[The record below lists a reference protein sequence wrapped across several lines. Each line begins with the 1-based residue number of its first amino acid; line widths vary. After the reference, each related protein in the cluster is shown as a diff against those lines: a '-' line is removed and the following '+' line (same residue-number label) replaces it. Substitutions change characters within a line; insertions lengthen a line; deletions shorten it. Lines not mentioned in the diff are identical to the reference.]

1 MAFPFGRRRKHVPVT
16 WQQRA
21 AAVVLTILTV
31 IQTPLFSYKITYSDD
46 SVRTRTW
53 SLPEIVAVGLL
64 RTNAESYAWYAR
76 AALMP
81 GIFTR
86 TALLQLDACVIQ
98 PSDACNWSALKDF
111 DAMWAL
117 ADYSD
122 QVREG
127 GQTRGVPRGVAG
139 AEGSVQRAVS
149 GRSWTVLGL
158 AGCVKPLVFHACG
171 HRLRACEDLGMGRV
185 RYMVK

>member
-122 QVREG
+122 QVPVFVEQLGEYRQYMQAFAAMATVFSFSSIFKDGIMGLFLGYG
-127 GQTRGVPRGVAG
+127 GVMFLASR
-139 AEGSVQRAVS
+139 S
-149 GRSWTVLGL
+149 GCDVNGGTV
-158 AGCVKPLVFHACG
+158 
-171 HRLRACEDLGMGRV
+171 
-185 RYMVK
+185 